1 MRINKKS
8 SKIRQNWKI
17 DEEEISLILTHNRR
31 RRRRRQIM
39 GSKSQRIVERLV
51 LGSDK
56 IELLKLI
63 SIVLIDKLSRE
74 NKTLVN

>member
-8 SKIRQNWKI
+8 SKIRQNLKI

-39 GSKSQRIVERLV
+39 GSKSQRIVDRLV